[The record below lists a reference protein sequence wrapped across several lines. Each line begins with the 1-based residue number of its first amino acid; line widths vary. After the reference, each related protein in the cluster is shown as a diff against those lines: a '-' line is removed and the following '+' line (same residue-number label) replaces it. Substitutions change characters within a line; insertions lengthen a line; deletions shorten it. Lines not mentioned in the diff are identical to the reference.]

1 MCVYMGA
8 RERDDFCGRVKTD
21 SQRNFVR
28 MGGIE
33 ETESEREREKERVC
47 SREPERERGERVCMC
62 VRLCMYVFDSPT
74 QEQQE

>member
-8 RERDDFCGRVKTD
+8 RERDDFCGRLKTD
-21 SQRNFVR
+21 SQRYFVR

-47 SREPERERGERVCMC
+47 SRARESEGREFLHVCAIVHVC
-62 VRLCMYVFDSPT
+62 I
-74 QEQQE
+74 

>member
-21 SQRNFVR
+21 SQRYFVR

-47 SREPERERGERVCMC
+47 SREPERERARGESLHVCAIVHVC
-62 VRLCMYVFDSPT
+62 I
-74 QEQQE
+74 